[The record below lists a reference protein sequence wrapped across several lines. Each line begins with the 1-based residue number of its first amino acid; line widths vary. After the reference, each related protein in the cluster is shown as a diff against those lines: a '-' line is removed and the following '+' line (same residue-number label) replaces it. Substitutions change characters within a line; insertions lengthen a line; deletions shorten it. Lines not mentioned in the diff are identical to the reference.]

1 MNLSTSAGGTTVPL
15 VICVS
20 GLTECE
26 LPGAEF
32 LAVKL
37 PGLCIGAG
45 ANVGI
50 RQFGHILFMRNSDGA
65 KQKKFAWYQQTI
77 LVSHGS

>member
-1 MNLSTSAGGTTVPL
+1 MYDNAFNDFKGARVNMTLATSAGITAAPL

-20 GLTECE
+20 GLTERE

-32 LAVKL
+32 LAVKV

-45 ANVGI
+45 ANDGI
-50 RQFGHILFMRNSDGA
+50 R
-65 KQKKFAWYQQTI
+65 
-77 LVSHGS
+77 